1 MQTKMYKVWWF
12 HRYRNTEYPDRL
24 VHKAKNIIFPAF
36 PALCVKVFKVT
47 LLRLF
52 ILFFLVPSLSL
63 RGQISAEIRGLDVDI
78 PGREINGNGISLE
91 FSDTLNLERYL
102 AGIIAS
108 LHSMAYL
115 EASVDSL
122 LHAPGGATA
131 YIHTG
136 LRYDVVDL
144 SLEEIDPG
152 VLQKLNIRARRYE
165 RRPVGIVT
173 FRSLQER
180 ILNHYENNGYPFA
193 SVSLA
198 ATSIDRD
205 TIRGMLTVE
214 RNGFYRIDS
223 VHIYGDPRVEKQY
236 LYRHIGIS
244 PGDPYSEKRFRQSGR
259 LIRETGFLGEIR
271 EPEVEFMRD
280 AADLYLYIDHRQ
292 SGMFSGI
299 IGMVPSGSGSIR
311 LAGEVN
317 LELVNMFRRME
328 HIGFHWQSPGNRVQ
342 QLDIELG
349 QPYLFGRA
357 FGADLS
363 LHMFRQD
370 SAYLRVE
377 AGAGIP
383 LTIPGR
389 GVFSVTGKTTS
400 VSVIDGGSRL
410 PGGVPA
416 AAVNSRMMGL
426 SYRYGKID
434 NHVNPYRGWSI
445 RGSLGAGSKTV
456 TPPRELP
463 VSGTPGNSPLPG
475 KSWFAEGSGEIRWF
489 IPVSPGSTIMLSN
502 MSAKKLNIRQEKEK
516 DHFYAGELFL
526 LGGIHTIR
534 GFDERSIAAS
544 AYTIQ
549 RIEYRYLF
557 DAAGNI
563 FLFFDGMAYRAR
575 LPGGITT
582 DTPFGFG
589 TGLTLDTRAGQF
601 TMSYALGRE
610 FGNPVSFRTS
620 RVHMGLISRF

>member
-1 MQTKMYKVWWF
+1 M
-12 HRYRNTEYPDRL
+12 
-24 VHKAKNIIFPAF
+24 II
-36 PALCVKVFKVT
+36 
-47 LLRLF
+47 
-52 ILFFLVPSLSL
+52 FFLVPALTV
-63 RGQISAEIRGLDVDI
+63 RAQISAGIRGLDVDI
-78 PGREINGNGISLE
+78 PGREINENGIPPE
-91 FSDTLNLERYL
+91 FSDTLSLERYL

-122 LHAPGGATA
+122 VFGQGGATA

-144 SLEEIDPG
+144 SLEKVDPG
-152 VLQKLNIRARRYE
+152 VLNKLNIRARRYE

-180 ILNHYENNGYPFA
+180 ILSHYENNGYPFA
-193 SVSLA
+193 SVSIEA
-198 ATSIDRD
+198 MSIDHD
-205 TIRGMLTVE
+205 TIRGMLTV
-214 RNGFYRIDS
+214 RKNGFYRIDS
-223 VHIYGDPRVEKQY
+223 VHVYGDPGVDKQY

-244 PGDPYSEKRFRQSGR
+244 PGDPYSEKRFRQSGQ
-259 LIRETGFLGEIR
+259 LIRETGFLEEIR

-299 IGMVPSGSGSIR
+299 IGMIPSGSGGIR

-317 LELVNMFRRME
+317 LEMANMFRRME

-342 QLDIELG
+342 QIDVALG

-377 AGAGIP
+377 AEAGIP
-383 LTIPGR
+383 VTIPGR

-416 AAVNSRMMGL
+416 AGMTSRMMGL
-426 SYRYGKID
+426 SYRYGRID
-434 NHVNPYRGWSI
+434 NPVNPYRGWSV

-456 TPPRELP
+456 TPPEEWQ
-463 VSGTPGNSPLPG
+463 VSSPPGNG
-475 KSWFAEGSGEIRWF
+475 NTRKKAWFTEGSGEIRWF
-489 IPVSPGSTIMLSN
+489 IPVSPASTVMLAN
-502 MSAKKLNIRQEKEK
+502 MSAKKLNIGQEKHN
-516 DHFYAGELFL
+516 DHFFAGELYL

-544 AYTIQ
+544 AYSIQ
-549 RIEYRYLF
+549 RVEYRYLF

-589 TGLTLDTRAGQF
+589 AGLTLDTRAGQF
-601 TMSYALGRE
+601 TMSYAVGRE
-610 FGNPVSFRTS
+610 FGNPLSFRSS